1 MPDYRSVMRIASVFL
16 LLLSLT
22 SPAEAQD
29 RGRSNNPG
37 TGSEQTELEP
47 LPMVRLG
54 EVAQSAAGQA
64 GKRQTR
70 EQVAAQIGIAAM
82 ARVNSRIQNRVQAR
96 IRNRIDQYY
105 DPRAN
110 AATPFAVASE
120 QANAAG
126 QRRR

>member
-1 MPDYRSVMRIASVFL
+1 
-16 LLLSLT
+16 
-22 SPAEAQD
+22 
-29 RGRSNNPG
+29 
-37 TGSEQTELEP
+37 
-47 LPMVRLG
+47 MVRLG
-54 EVAQSAAGQA
+54 EVAQSVAGQA

-82 ARVNSRIQNRVQAR
+82 ARVNSRVQNRVQAR

-110 AATPFAVASE
+110 AGTPFAVASE
-120 QANAAG
+120 QINTAG